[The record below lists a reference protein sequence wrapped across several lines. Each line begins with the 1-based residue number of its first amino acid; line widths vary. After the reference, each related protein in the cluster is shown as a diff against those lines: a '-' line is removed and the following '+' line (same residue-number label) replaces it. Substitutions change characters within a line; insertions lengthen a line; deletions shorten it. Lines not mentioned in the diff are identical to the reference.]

1 MNLLVYEAKK
11 MLERF
16 RVHLFEWNHL
26 KESENSGKDSMQ
38 LVNDN
43 DRKGKK
49 DAKQSERPIV
59 FQEKN
64 I

>member
-1 MNLLVYEAKK
+1 
-11 MLERF
+11 
-16 RVHLFEWNHL
+16 
-26 KESENSGKDSMQ
+26 MQ

-59 FQEKN
+59 FQEKTYNTLHFKKRN
-64 I
+64 IKIFT